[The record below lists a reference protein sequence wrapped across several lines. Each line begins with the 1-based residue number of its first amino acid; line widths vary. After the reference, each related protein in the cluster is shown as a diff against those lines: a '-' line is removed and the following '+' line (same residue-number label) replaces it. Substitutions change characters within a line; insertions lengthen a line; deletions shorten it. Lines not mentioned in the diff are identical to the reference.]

1 MALAKGL
8 NPKENNMTNI
18 RWFETKEEAKAFAK
32 TKKNATIEKSTKK
45 QVEEFGKEY
54 SYSVYWRI

>member
-1 MALAKGL
+1 
-8 NPKENNMTNI
+8 MTNI

-32 TKKNATIEKSTKK
+32 TKKNARIEKSTKK

-54 SYSVYWRI
+54 SYIVYWRI